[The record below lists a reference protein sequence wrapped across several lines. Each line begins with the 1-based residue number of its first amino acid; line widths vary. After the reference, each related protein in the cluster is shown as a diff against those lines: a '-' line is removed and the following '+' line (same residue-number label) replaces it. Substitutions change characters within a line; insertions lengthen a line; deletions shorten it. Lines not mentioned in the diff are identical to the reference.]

1 MVAAER
7 RIGQLLGKKY
17 RLQELLGSGGM
28 GIVYGARHE
37 STGRALAIKVLR
49 PELAVR
55 ADWVERVSR
64 EARLAVEASHPNVV
78 QVLDSGT
85 DDDGIPYLVL
95 ERLYGHSLDAL
106 LAAALPLTAAM
117 HALVPVINA
126 LARLHQAGIVH
137 RDVKPSNIFLS
148 RDRAGRVTPKLLDF
162 GIAKLVESG
171 ESTLTGLALG
181 TPAYMAPEQLL
192 GSRSLSPACDVWSI
206 AVVCVRCL
214 SAGLPFDLAA
224 GAGVGAL
231 RNGLRPEDLPGV
243 PEPVALVLSAALR
256 WEARAR
262 LANALELRA
271 QLLAAL
277 QEVDAGMQWPN
288 ESSVSFGLDES
299 ELARLLATEAS
310 KSGRTGTAPGFA
322 RPQHVVTR
330 TLSQVWRYAS
340 ARLPPRW
347 LGPRSLA
354 VLSAAT
360 LLCFVE
366 SGRSRG
372 GNVPG
377 AERALGTSQPVQ
389 GVELPRTTLP
399 ERALDV
405 RDEASSAAGTLGL
418 AASPAP
424 PQLPE
429 QRGAADLA
437 RSQRAS
443 SIAATRRAHARTP
456 AAAAAPAPRDR
467 NSAPQALGANRS
479 PIIE

>member
-1 MVAAER
+1 MAAAER

-55 ADWVERVSR
+55 ADWVERIAR

-78 QVLDSGT
+78 QVLDAGT
-85 DDDGIPYLVL
+85 DDAGAPYLVL
-95 ERLYGHSLDAL
+95 ERLYGQPLDAL
-106 LAAALPLTAAM
+106 LATALPLPATM
-117 HALVPVINA
+117 HALIPVINA
-126 LARLHQAGIVH
+126 LALLHQAGIVH

-162 GIAKLVESG
+162 GIAKAVEG
-171 ESTLTGLALG
+171 AESTLTGLALG

-192 GSRSLSPACDVWSI
+192 GCRSLSPACDIWSI

-214 SAGLPFDLAA
+214 SGRLPFDLAI

-231 RNGLRPEDLPGV
+231 RNGLRTEDLPGV

-256 WEARAR
+256 WEAHER
-262 LANALELRA
+262 LANARELRRK
-271 QLLAAL
+271 LLAAL
-277 QEVDAGMQWPN
+277 QQVDPGVQWPH

-299 ELARLLATEAS
+299 ELAQLLATHTSTSRRAE
-310 KSGRTGTAPGFA
+310 TAAGFA

-330 TLSQVWRYAS
+330 TLSQVWRYAATHVP
-340 ARLPPRW
+340 ARRH
-347 LGPRSLA
+347 GPRSLA
-354 VLSAAT
+354 ALSAAA

-366 SGRSRG
+366 SSRSRG
-372 GNVPG
+372 GDVLDV
-377 AERALGTSQPVQ
+377 ERAAASEPRPFAVREANLAAATGAPVPSPAVAEVPAQ
-389 GVELPRTTLP
+389 G
-399 ERALDV
+399 
-405 RDEASSAAGTLGL
+405 ASLGL
-418 AASPAP
+418 AT
-424 PQLPE
+424 PQDAA
-429 QRGAADLA
+429 GAT
-437 RSQRAS
+437 
-443 SIAATRRAHARTP
+443 ATRRGRGSVREKPAGSAP
-456 AAAAAPAPRDR
+456 AARERSSAPR
-467 NSAPQALGANRS
+467 ALGANRS